1 MSYLLPP
8 LVELDQLPR
17 CEEIRDKG
25 EEGRES
31 KGGKRSER
39 GGREEI
45 RERGEGGRDK
55 GRERGRKINQPRTI
69 MVCCVPHTH
78 TP

>member
-39 GGREEI
+39 GGRE
-45 RERGEGGRDK
+45 RGIKGGREGGR
-55 GRERGRKINQPRTI
+55 
-69 MVCCVPHTH
+69 
-78 TP
+78 